1 LFPTLS
7 VSKPPRAMQLITLF
21 AALFTVGFAEQEVT
35 NPLSKVIDLL
45 KDLSAKVTADGE
57 AEAKAYKEYFEWC
70 DDAAANSK
78 YAIETASKSKAKLEA
93 KIAQLGADIDTGV
106 AKIEDLASAI
116 ATNSADLKSAT
127 AIRVKEAAD
136 FAKAESELVDSVD
149 TLSRAIAILEREM
162 AKNPAAFAQMDTS
175 SIEKMVSSFSA
186 IIDAASFSNADKN
199 KLAALIQSRSS
210 DDQEPGAPAAATY
223 KTHSTNIV
231 DVLEDLKESAE
242 AELAD
247 LRKAE
252 TSAKHNFNML
262 KQSLEDQMAA
272 DNKDL
277 SEEKA
282 DKAAAAEGKA
292 GAEGDLSVT
301 TKQLEDSKKAL
312 ETASTTCMQVAAD
325 HQATVAAREEELK
338 VLAKGIEILKSTTTG
353 AVEETYSF
361 LQKSQIHSSG
371 DLAQTEAIALV
382 RKLSREHH
390 SAALSQLASRLSA
403 VVRYG
408 AANGDDIFAKV
419 KGLISDLIS
428 RLEKEADADATEKAW
443 CDEQMAKT
451 ELKKSELNA
460 EIAKLTSKIDQAAA
474 KSAGLKEEVKDLQAQ
489 LAALAKEQASMDS
502 IRQEENAAFVKAK
515 ADLELGLEGV
525 RSALVMLKQYYG
537 AAAALVQQPAKPEIF
552 KKATGAGSSIIGTL
566 EVIES
571 DFATEL
577 AKEETA
583 ESDAVTQYEK
593 MTQENAVEKTLK
605 EQDVKYKTQEF
616 TSLDKEISELSSDR
630 ESTST
635 ELSAVLEYYSKVK
648 DRCIAKPETY
658 EERRKRREAEI
669 AGLKEALS
677 ILESETA
684 SFVQRRKRG
693 NVRGVIAA

>member
-1 LFPTLS
+1 
-7 VSKPPRAMQLITLF
+7 MQLITLF
-21 AALFTVGFAEQEVT
+21 TALFYVGLAEKDVT

-116 ATNSADLKSAT
+116 ATNEADLKSAT
-127 AIRVKEAAD
+127 AIREKEAAD
-136 FAKAESELVDSVD
+136 FAKAESELVDTVD

-175 SIEKMVSSFSA
+175 SIDKMVSSFSA
-186 IIDAASFSNADKN
+186 IIDAASFSNADRN
-199 KLAALIQSRSS
+199 KLTALIQSRSS

-252 TSAKHNFNML
+252 SSAKHNFNML

-292 GAEGDLSVT
+292 GAEGDLEVT

-312 ETASTTCMQVAAD
+312 ETASSTCMQVAAD

-338 VLAKGIEILKSTTTG
+338 VLAKAIELLKSTTTG
-353 AVEETYSF
+353 AVDETYSF
-361 LQKSQIHSSG
+361 LQRSQIHSSG

-451 ELKKSELNA
+451 ELKKNELDA

-502 IRQEENAAFVKAK
+502 IRQEENAAFIKAK

-537 AAAALVQQPAKPEIF
+537 ASAALVQQPAKPEIF
-552 KKATGAGSSIIGTL
+552 KKSTGAGSSIIGTL

-571 DFATEL
+571 DFATAL

-593 MTQENAVEKTLK
+593 MTQENAIEKTLK

-616 TSLDKEISELSSDR
+616 TSLDKELSELSSDR
-630 ESTST
+630 ESAST

-658 EERRKRREAEI
+658 EERKKRREAEI

-684 SFVQRRKRG
+684 SFVQRRKHG